1 MNQKLPLL
9 PSVQSLLGTFIPQVM
24 VLDKNELISAVGI
37 EYGKLQYLLAV
48 QKWRAADME
57 TWVILC
63 EALGKRRKS
72 YLFQDDIDNLPCED
86 LLTIDRLWVKYSGG
100 KFGFRVQKQ
109 IYESVNEDYGK
120 FCSQVGWLTYNLHF
134 PDRGFKFR
142 NWAPVGHLPSRI
154 WAGGKKWWS
163 HAEAMAKKLDKCL
176 L

>member
-1 MNQKLPLL
+1 
-9 PSVQSLLGTFIPQVM
+9 M

-86 LLTIDRLWVKYSGG
+86 LCIR
-100 KFGFRVQKQ
+100 
-109 IYESVNEDYGK
+109 SVN
-120 FCSQVGWLTYNLHF
+120 W
-134 PDRGFKFR
+134 
-142 NWAPVGHLPSRI
+142 
-154 WAGGKKWWS
+154 GKKRKS
-163 HAEAMAKKLDKCL
+163 TGSVV
-176 L
+176 